1 VRARITA
8 VVAFAS
14 LAIAAVAVAQFA
26 RDHWGGVYDDAF
38 IYLRYVRNLDA
49 GCGLRFNCDGPA
61 VEGFTGPLYL
71 ALLWLGGHAT
81 TQLIDLAQAVCT
93 ASLAIALALAVWT
106 AVITARGRE
115 PAWLPA
121 VLAPAVAVALA
132 LDHFVL
138 LNAITGMETALGAAA
153 VTAIALAALA
163 SPRWCWLLVAAVAA
177 AVLVRPECAVFAIA
191 LPILP
196 AMRRP
201 SLLAAVAAILAAIC
215 VARYAAFGALF
226 PNTYYAKAGGT
237 WRHAELGLAYL
248 GDAIADFPLAFAA
261 PLALLL
267 PAGPTR
273 RACAFFLAGS
283 AAWLAFFL
291 RSGGDLFEYSRLAF
305 PLVPALY
312 VLALAGIA
320 EAARR
325 LAARTRAAARNPRV
339 APLAAALAAAV
350 CALAAGGRA
359 AIVHHIPPQGSSPR
373 VIEWAALGRYL
384 HDHFRGG
391 TVATVPIGAI
401 SYYSRLPI
409 IDLVGLTEPD
419 IARAGRSVPP
429 ELLTKQW
436 IGHERSCTECVLA
449 RAPTVIATTM
459 HRDQPWR
466 TLDDARAGFYADWL
480 LLQEIKAGRAPYRVR
495 DAEVLPG
502 DHMLLFERLPG
513 R

>member
-1 VRARITA
+1 VRARTTA
-8 VVAFAS
+8 VAVAAS
-14 LAIAAVAVAQFA
+14 LAIVALAVAQFA
-26 RDHWGGVYDDAF
+26 HGHWGGVYDDAF

-49 GCGLRFNCDGPA
+49 GCGLRFNCGGPA

-71 ALLWLGGHAT
+71 ALLWLGGQLT
-81 TQLIDLAQAVCT
+81 TQLIDLSQAVCT
-93 ASLAIALALAVWT
+93 ASLAIALGLAVWA
-106 AVITARGRE
+106 AVVAGRGRE

-121 VLAPAVAVALA
+121 VLAPAVGVALA
-132 LDHFVL
+132 LDHFAL

-163 SPRWCWLLVAAVAA
+163 GRRWLLIAAIGAA
-177 AVLVRPECAVFAIA
+177 MLVRPECAVFALA

-196 AMRRP
+196 ALRRP
-201 SLLAAVAAILAAIC
+201 RTLAVLAGAIAAIC
-215 VARYAAFGALF
+215 LARYAVFGALL

-237 WRHAELGLAYL
+237 WRHAGLGLAYL

-261 PLALLL
+261 PLALLSA
-267 PAGPTR
+267 AGPVR
-273 RACAFFLAGS
+273 RACAFLLAGS
-283 AAWLAFFL
+283 AAWLAFFV
-291 RSGGDLFEYSRLAF
+291 RSGGDLFEYSRLVF

-312 VLALAGIA
+312 ALALAGIA
-320 EAARR
+320 ETARR
-325 LAARTRAAARNPRV
+325 IAARTRAASQNPRV

-384 HDHFRGG
+384 HDHFRGA

-401 SYYSRLPI
+401 GYYSRLPI
-409 IDLVGLTEPD
+409 LDLVGRTEPD
-419 IARAGRSVPP
+419 IARAGRSVPA

-436 IGHERSCTECVLA
+436 IGHERNCTECVLA
-449 RAPTVIATTM
+449 RAPGVIATTM
-459 HRDQPWR
+459 HREQPWR
-466 TLDDARAGFYADWL
+466 TLDEARAGFYADWL

-502 DHMLLFERLPG
+502 DHMLLFERIPG
-513 R
+513 S